1 MKKLIL
7 SILLIILVAQ
17 INYAQFSAIFFIL
30 SADQAA
36 VSGQLFV
43 QDHLYRMDFHQGGEE
58 SIIIIDTKEAIST
71 ILIPAMNMYTEN
83 TLVSDEISNLDPFR
97 FHDYYMS
104 QGLANNSGYELIES
118 YNCIVYKIIDEDGN
132 ELTEWFSE
140 DLNFPIKIEGNLNGG
155 DFLMEL
161 KEINESKLEPS
172 IFKVPDGFILMD
184 NN

>member
-1 MKKLIL
+1 
-7 SILLIILVAQ
+7 
-17 INYAQFSAIFFIL
+17 AQFSATFFIL

-36 VSGQLFV
+36 VSGQLYV

-58 SIIIIDTKEAIST
+58 SIIIIDTKKAMST

-83 TLVSDEISNLDPFR
+83 TISTDELSNQDPFR
-97 FHDYYMS
+97 FHDYFMS
-104 QGLANNSGYELIES
+104 QGMASNSGYELVED
-118 YNCIVYKIIDEDGN
+118 YNCIVYKITDEEGN

-161 KEINESKLEPS
+161 KEINESKPDPS
-172 IFKVPDGFILMD
+172 IFKVPDDFQPM
-184 NN
+184 NNNYN